1 MTTKTF
7 SDIDLSFQ
15 AHPTTGD
22 LLAKYDENAI
32 KNSLRNLILTKHFE
46 RPFRS
51 AIGSNIN
58 ALLFELE
65 GPPLA
70 ALLEKDIINV
80 IENFEPRVD
89 VLQVDV
95 ENASEKNALN
105 ATIYFKIKNTFKPIQ
120 LDLILRRTR

>member
-15 AHPTTGD
+15 EHPTTGD
-22 LLAKYDENAI
+22 LVAKYDENAI

-58 ALLFELE
+58 SLLFELE
-65 GPPLA
+65 GPALT
-70 ALLEKDIINV
+70 ALLEKEIVNV

-95 ENASEKNALN
+95 ENAAETNSLN